1 MPETNG
7 TIRGIVLYFHGTIFN
22 KNEAPSIQ
30 NNPIYMGIASIFGAH
45 NYAVLFPDFPGLGAD
60 S

>member
-1 MPETNG
+1 M
-7 TIRGIVLYFHGTIFN
+7 VVYFHGTIFS
-22 KNEAPSIQ
+22 KKEAPSIQ

-45 NYAVLFPDFPGLGAD
+45 NYAVLFPDYPGLGAD